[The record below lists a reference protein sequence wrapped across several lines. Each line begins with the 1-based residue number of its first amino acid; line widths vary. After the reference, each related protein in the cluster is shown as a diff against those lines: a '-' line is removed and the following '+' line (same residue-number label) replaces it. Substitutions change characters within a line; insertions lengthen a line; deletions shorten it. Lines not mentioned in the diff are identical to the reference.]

1 MTTDLL
7 VDVASGA
14 LLLLGSALALVAAI
28 GLVRFPDVL
37 TRMHAATKPQTL
49 GLLLV
54 LAGLAL
60 RVRDPGA
67 LTIIALVA
75 LFSSSRPRCRRT
87 WSRAPP
93 SAPASPTPPASS
105 ATTSTTRSPPISD
118 TSGCPRAGGV
128 PRMCPRRGEVGSGGA
143 YRDLERELDP

>member
-1 MTTDLL
+1 MSAVLL
-7 VDVASGA
+7 DVVSGA
-14 LLLLGSALALVAAI
+14 LLLTGSFLALLAGI

-67 LTIIALVA
+67 LTIIGLVV
-75 LFSSSRPRCRRT
+75 LFQLLTAPVAAHMVARAAFRT
-87 WSRAPP
+87 GVA
-93 SAPASPTPPASS
+93 
-105 ATTSTTRSPPISD
+105 D
-118 TSGCPRAGGV
+118 TSR
-128 PRMCPRRGEVGSGGA
+128 
-143 YRDLERELDP
+143 LERNDLDT

>member
-7 VDVASGA
+7 VDLVSGT
-14 LLLLGSALALVAAI
+14 LLVLGSALALVAAI

-37 TRMHAATKPQTL
+37 SRMHAATKPQTL

-67 LTIIALVA
+67 LTIIALVG
-75 LFSSSRPRCRRT
+75 LFQLLTAPVSAHMVARAAFRT
-87 WSRAPP
+87 GVA
-93 SAPASPTPPASS
+93 
-105 ATTSTTRSPPISD
+105 D
-118 TSGCPRAGGV
+118 TSR
-128 PRMCPRRGEVGSGGA
+128 
-143 YRDLERELDP
+143 LERNDLD

>member
-1 MTTDLL
+1 MNGLL
-7 VDVASGA
+7 LDVVSGVLLLTGTFLA
-14 LLLLGSALALVAAI
+14 LLAGI

-75 LFSSSRPRCRRT
+75 LFQLLTAPVAAHMVARAAFRT
-87 WSRAPP
+87 GLA
-93 SAPASPTPPASS
+93 
-105 ATTSTTRSPPISD
+105 D
-118 TSGCPRAGGV
+118 TSR
-128 PRMCPRRGEVGSGGA
+128 
-143 YRDLERELDP
+143 LERNDLDP